1 MEDKNRAITE
11 LKAILDIES
20 SRRKELLIMSLELWM
35 REKKTL
41 KNTF

>member
-20 SRRKELLIMSLELWM
+20 RRKELLIISLEL
-35 REKKTL
+35 
-41 KNTF
+41 